1 MFKDLSRRS
10 IETGDLI
17 RSSNSLNSDSVLFV
31 CTVQIVY
38 QQTLQIC
45 IVYVYCTDCLP
56 SNPLN
61 LYCLCV
67 LHRLF
72 TNKPSRSLLFVC
84 TAQIVYQQTLQICI
98 VCVYCTDCLP
108 TNTLDLYCLC
118 VLHKLF
124 TNKHSRSVLFVCT
137 AQIVYQ
143 QTFQIF
149 IVCVYGTDCLPTNP
163 LDLYCLCV
171 LHRFLPTKILDLYC
185 LCVLH
190 RLFTNKPSR
199 SLLFVCTAQIVYQ
212 QTLQICI
219 V

>member
-56 SNPLN
+56 SNSLD

-98 VCVYCTDCLP
+98 VCVYCID
-108 TNTLDLYCLC
+108 
-118 VLHKLF
+118 F
-124 TNKHSRSVLFVCT
+124 
-137 AQIVYQ
+137 YQ
-143 QTFQIF
+143 QKFQIC
-149 IVCVYGTDCLPTNP
+149 IVCVYCTDCLPTNP
-163 LDLYCLCV
+163 
-171 LHRFLPTKILDLYC
+171 LDLYC

-199 SLLFVCTAQIVYQ
+199 SVLFECTAQIVYQ
-212 QTLQICI
+212 QTL
-219 V
+219 